1 MFKVES
7 SKTQFQVGDM
17 VRVIPGNSPD
27 RLDGR
32 EGYIVEMPYMD
43 MAFVQLDNSPKLLY
57 FSKQYLE
64 LVATGKNDVP
74 QRPGYT
80 KVEYPGTAP
89 LQPLADEL
97 AASWYPTEGSAYT
110 ADGIVWSTDN
120 GLEQGIEKPASMHK
134 CRCEITELMKQGCT
148 CSGV

>member
-1 MFKVES
+1 MFKAVDIVRCIENYGDP
-7 SKTQFQVGDM
+7 FLNEGELYQVDF
-17 VRVIPGNSPD
+17 ST
-27 RLDGR
+27 
-32 EGYIVEMPYMD
+32 GYIVR
-43 MAFVQLDNSPKLLY
+43 FVNMGGVYPCNRFVL
-57 FSKQYLE
+57 
-64 LVATGKNDVP
+64 ATGKNDVP

-120 GLEQGIEKPASMHK
+120 GLERIEKPTSVHK
-134 CRCEITELMKQGCT
+134 CRCEIQELMKQGCT
-148 CSGV
+148 CKGV